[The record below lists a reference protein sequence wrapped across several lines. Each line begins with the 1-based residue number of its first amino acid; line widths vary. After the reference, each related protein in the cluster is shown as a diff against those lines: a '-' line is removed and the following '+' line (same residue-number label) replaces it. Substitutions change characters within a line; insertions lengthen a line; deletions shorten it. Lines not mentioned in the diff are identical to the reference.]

1 MKCSF
6 TDYKLREFPVALI
19 LPAIARIN
27 LCAHFFYSL
36 EQRLKKTRLP
46 YVGPF
51 AVTLVG
57 CLICIVIRMCFIAV
71 HNFPAIVTSAVMDDS
86 PFS

>member
-1 MKCSF
+1 MKKKVLLGKLHYGCS
-6 TDYKLREFPVALI
+6 KQFPYI
-19 LPAIARIN
+19 CIF
-27 LCAHFFYSL
+27 HSTYSL

-57 CLICIVIRMCFIAV
+57 CLICIVIRMSFIAV
-71 HNFPAIVTSAVMDDS
+71 HNFPAVITGGFMGDS